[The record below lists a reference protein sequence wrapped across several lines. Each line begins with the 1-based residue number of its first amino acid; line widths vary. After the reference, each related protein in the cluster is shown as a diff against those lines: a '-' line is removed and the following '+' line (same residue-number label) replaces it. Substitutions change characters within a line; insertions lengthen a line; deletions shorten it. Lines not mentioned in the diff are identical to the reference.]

1 MQKDQ
6 PVSISN
12 ELKQH
17 IARLSNWCV
26 FVNQMV
32 QRREALG
39 MTHKDLSEESGIAV
53 DVIKDIENHLYF
65 PSDEER
71 SLLRLA
77 LDF

>member
-1 MQKDQ
+1 
-6 PVSISN
+6 
-12 ELKQH
+12 
-17 IARLSNWCV
+17 
-26 FVNQMV
+26 MV